1 MNHPYREHFAR
12 WLRQHCIWLLL
23 LGALGLSAVSRADP
37 VPAVVPVGV
46 WVENNRANALAQEAI
61 DILAA
66 AQAEG
71 LNPSDYDVTALH
83 QQQRALG
90 DWLGADSASALSFDA
105 TLSNAVLRYLNDL
118 ALGRVKAKDV
128 HQDYDTSSHR
138 DFDAVDHL
146 NAAITASR
154 RGSTFAAVMAQAAP
168 NFPLY
173 AALKRSL
180 ADYRHLSADPAWFEP
195 LAKPTGNKLELGDD
209 YSDLVRLQARLVLLG
224 DMPERLPAKTYDL
237 QMVQAVES
245 FQSRHGLLVDGVIG
259 PQTLE
264 ALNVTPLQRVAQIA
278 LSMERLRWTPLQQGD
293 RLIVVNIPGF
303 TLYAYEVDAQGKL
316 NIQVEMRVVIGRSL
330 NHRTP
335 IFDEDMQFI
344 EFSPYWNVPISIAR
358 SETIPAIERN
368 ANYLASQGMEFVDRQ
383 GNVSFEVSAEKLQ
396 AVRNGQLR
404 IRQRP
409 GPKNALGDIKFIF
422 PNNQNIFLH
431 HTPATQ
437 LFSLSRRDF
446 SHGCIRVEDPVALA
460 QFVLQ
465 DEPQWTVDRIRE
477 AMTAGTSRTIK
488 LRNPLPVLIGYST
501 VIARDSKVYFYPD
514 IYGHDR
520 SLDQALRAARQLN

>member
-1 MNHPYREHFAR
+1 MSYSNRERFIL
-12 WLRQHCIWLLL
+12 WLSHRCIWLLL
-23 LGALGLSAVSRADP
+23 LGFLGLGAVTRADSNP
-37 VPAVVPVGV
+37 TPVPVGV
-46 WVENNRANALAQEAI
+46 WIENNRASALAQEAI
-61 DILAA
+61 GILLAA
-66 AQAEG
+66 EAEG
-71 LNPSDYDVTALH
+71 LNPSDYDVTVLQ

-90 DWLGADSASALSFDA
+90 NWIGADSASAQSFDA
-105 TLSNAVLRYLNDL
+105 ALSKAVLRYLNDL
-118 ALGRVKAKDV
+118 ALGRVSAKDV
-128 HQDYDTSSHR
+128 HQNYDTSTHR
-138 DFDAVDHL
+138 AFDAVEHL
-146 NAAITASR
+146 SAALTAPM
-154 RGSTFAAVMAQAAP
+154 RGTTLTDVMAQAAP

-173 AALKRSL
+173 AALKRAL
-180 ADYRHLSADPAWFEP
+180 ADYRNLSADPAWSER
-195 LAKPTGNKLELGDD
+195 LAMPTGNKVELGDD
-209 YSDLVRLQARLVLLG
+209 YSDLGRLQARLVLLG
-224 DMPERLPAKTYDL
+224 DMIERLPAKTYDL
-237 QMVQAVES
+237 QLVQAVES
-245 FQSRHGLLVDGVIG
+245 FQGRHGLFVDGVIG

-278 LSMERLRWTPLQQGD
+278 LSMERLRWTPLQQGN

-335 IFDEDMQFI
+335 IFDEDMKFI

-368 ANYLASQGMEFVDRQ
+368 ANYLANQGMEFVDRQ
-383 GNVSFEVSAEKLQ
+383 GNVSFAVSAEKLQ
-396 AVRNGQLR
+396 AVRDGQLR

-477 AMTAGTSRTIK
+477 AMTAGASRTIK
-488 LRNPLPVLIGYST
+488 LRTPLPVLIGYST

-520 SLDQALRAARQLN
+520 SLDQALRTARQLN